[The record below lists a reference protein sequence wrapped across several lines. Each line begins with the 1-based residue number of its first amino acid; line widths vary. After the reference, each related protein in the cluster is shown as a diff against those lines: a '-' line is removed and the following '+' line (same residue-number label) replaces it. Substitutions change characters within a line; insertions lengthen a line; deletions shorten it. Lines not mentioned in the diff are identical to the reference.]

1 MKLCAV
7 VIWYNPDEKCVKN
20 ISSYLNFCSRVYV
33 VDNSVVNNAGLLN
46 GVDKIDYISLGDNK
60 GIAYAQ
66 NIGCDK
72 ALSEGFSWCMTM
84 DQDSF
89 WKKEELEKY
98 LSIVEKY
105 VDTKTVYSFGPNHD
119 TPKVRC
125 YYQEFKNWVKKIIN
139 YHQNLPVAQ
148 QLEVENT
155 DILIASGNII
165 SLPKWKEA
173 GCFDEK
179 LFIDEV
185 DHEFCLRLGAKFG
198 NCILKINTVYL
209 NHMLGDPKDTLFT
222 RIDFHSGVRLYYCV
236 RNCLYVCKQYPEYN
250 IKYHR
255 IGSYKELL
263 WENIRD
269 FRFKDVNYML
279 KGFWAYK
286 NNITGKY
293 TGR

>member
-1 MKLCAV
+1 MNLCV
-7 VIWYNPDEKCVKN
+7 VVVLYNPDNNCVNN
-20 ISSYLNFCSRVYV
+20 IFSYLDFCSKVFV
-33 VDNSVVNNAGLLN
+33 VDNSTTNNANLLN
-46 GVDKIDYISLGDNK
+46 GIDKIDYISLGENK

-72 ALSEGFSWCMTM
+72 ALKEGFSWCMTM

-89 WKKEELEKY
+89 WKKNELEKY
-98 LSIVEKY
+98 LSVVERY
-105 VDTKTVYSFGPNHD
+105 VDQNTVYSFGPNHD
-119 TPKVRC
+119 TPKVKC
-125 YYQEFKNWVKKIIN
+125 YCQGIKNWVKKVLN
-139 YHQNLPVAQ
+139 YHQNQPIVQ
-148 QLEVENT
+148 DVEYT
-155 DILIASGNII
+155 DILISSGNII
-165 SLPKWKEA
+165 LLEKWKEV

-185 DHEFCLRLGAKFG
+185 DHEFSLRLGARFG

-209 NHMLGDPKDTLFT
+209 NHMLGEPKDTLFK

-255 IGSYKELL
+255 IRSYKELF
-263 WENIRD
+263 WENMRD
-269 FRFKDVNYML
+269 FRFKDVYYML
-279 KGFWAYK
+279 KGYFAYR

-293 TGR
+293 IGRNK